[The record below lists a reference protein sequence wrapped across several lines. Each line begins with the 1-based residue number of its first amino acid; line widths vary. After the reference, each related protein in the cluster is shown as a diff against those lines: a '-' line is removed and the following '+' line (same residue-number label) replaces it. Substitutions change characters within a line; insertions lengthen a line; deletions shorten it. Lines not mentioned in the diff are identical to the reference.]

1 MVLTDCSDWTTA
13 DSHNGFDDAGCI
25 VGQVKTIDIGTESN
39 SREIDIKVDSIDTDG
54 NMVIEIGL
62 DLGDGIPQPTT
73 APTGQCGDYEVCCP
87 EIVVDGW
94 AANIPLTRDGCCHD
108 RCIYKSDYYSNGPFY
123 FSWNIYYNEYYMTA
137 IEDACSDSDSISH
150 YGIVQTD
157 VGCPEPPTP
166 EPSLSPF
173 PIPSPTSVTAFPIPS
188 PTSVAASP
196 IPAPTSVAASP
207 IPAPTSAPV
216 PTSHIDSTEDGN
228 DDGPDDGAL
237 EVIGDAVSDYWFIT
251 KELFKDLW
259 SHIAG

>member
-1 MVLTDCSDWTTA
+1 MMVLTDCSDWTTA

-94 AANIPLTRDGCCHD
+94 AANTPLTRDGCCHD

-123 FSWNIYYNEYYMTA
+123 FSWNTYYNAYYMTA
-137 IEDACSDSDSISH
+137 LEYTCSDSYSISH
-150 YGIVQTD
+150 YGYIQTD
-157 VGCPEPPTP
+157 VGCPTPPTP
-166 EPSLSPF
+166 EPSTEYLPSRF
-173 PIPSPTSVTAFPIPS
+173 PTSMPTSVPTKTPTAQ
-188 PTSVAASP
+188 PTVKVAL
-196 IPAPTSVAASP
+196 VAVAFALAADSELEEAQKDTLKATLAAHLDLD
-207 IPAPTSAPV
+207 I
-216 PTSHIDSTEDGN
+216 SHIRN
-228 DDGPDDGAL
+228 F
-237 EVIGDAVSDYWFIT
+237 AVVVTVGI
-251 KELFKDLW
+251 
-259 SHIAG
+259 